1 MLCYGISIFIQEL
14 YLACFEFLLNWFKQS
29 NLSFRYNN
37 NIYNLSRKYLILLHS
52 NKLLMN
58 SKELNLI
65 SNCEINP
72 SESNLRIQQL
82 EDTIEQLRHEISRL
96 TFKNKLESAPVE
108 SHAYKYYS
116 LSTELSKCLQSSGC
130 ELSKFSSS
138 YDQAI
143 KALHTF
149 TSGFTSIA
157 SSMRSRL
164 HSSSKSILDFMHSIL
179 NELQNLRAQLTIVQN
194 YIAVLEFNEA
204 TLRESLTKLE
214 KKNFTTR
221 SVSVSRI
228 QELAR
233 TEATSNDF
241 KFDIAPR
248 PKPEK
253 NELKILSQ
261 GKIFNQT
268 KEKSDDFA
276 SKFNKLILRNCKLK
290 NLKQRAEIDNE
301 RLLLQLKQAKEQIA
315 ISEEEAAGRE
325 LALEIKCQKMT
336 TILQRLKEIPTVRHL
351 VLGFEAEMQR
361 SKKIHNRTKSGIIFY
376 NE

>member
-1 MLCYGISIFIQEL
+1 
-14 YLACFEFLLNWFKQS
+14 
-29 NLSFRYNN
+29 
-37 NIYNLSRKYLILLHS
+37 
-52 NKLLMN
+52 MN

-96 TFKNKLESAPVE
+96 TFKNKLESAPAE

-253 NELKILSQ
+253 NELK
-261 GKIFNQT
+261 
-268 KEKSDDFA
+268 EKSDNFA

>member
-1 MLCYGISIFIQEL
+1 
-14 YLACFEFLLNWFKQS
+14 
-29 NLSFRYNN
+29 
-37 NIYNLSRKYLILLHS
+37 
-52 NKLLMN
+52 MN

-72 SESNLRIQQL
+72 SELIPKIQQL

-96 TFKNKLESAPVE
+96 TFKNKLESAPSE
-108 SHAYKYYS
+108 SHSYKYYS

-149 TSGFTSIA
+149 TSGFTSIV

-214 KKNFTTR
+214 KKSFTTR

-228 QELAR
+228 QELTR
-233 TEATSNDF
+233 TETASNDF
-241 KFDIAPR
+241 KFDIAPKIR
-248 PKPEK
+248 LDKNDPKKLPNFCK
-253 NELKILSQ
+253 ARNL
-261 GKIFNQT
+261 NQI
-268 KEKSDDFA
+268 KEKSADFA
-276 SKFNKLILRNCKLK
+276 SKLNKLILRNCKLK

-336 TILQRLKEIPTVRHL
+336 TILQRLREIPTVRHL
-351 VLGFEAEMQR
+351 VLGFEAEIQR